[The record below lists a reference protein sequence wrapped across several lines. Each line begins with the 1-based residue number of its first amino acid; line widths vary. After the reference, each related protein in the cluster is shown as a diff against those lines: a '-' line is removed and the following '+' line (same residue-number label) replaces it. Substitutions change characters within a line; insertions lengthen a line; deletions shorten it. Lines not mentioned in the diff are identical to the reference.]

1 MKRRDRKQDWEE
13 GGFELGHCPQMSLA
27 SQSWTDASESVQVSC
42 GVLGFFYP
50 WANQSLDVC
59 YPGNGSRLGTGDPSV
74 EAKPKG
80 GCQSLFVSG

>member
-42 GVLGFFYP
+42 GVLGFFLPLGQSVTGCVLP
-50 WANQSLDVC
+50 WEWGKTWD
-59 YPGNGSRLGTGDPSV
+59 R
-74 EAKPKG
+74 
-80 GCQSLFVSG
+80 